1 LYFHYFFE
9 KGKTTGFN
17 EIMKIGIPAES
28 SIDETRVAIV
38 PETASR
44 LMKLKRAELL
54 VQNGIGI
61 NCGYCGF
68 SDDLLKSSGAVLAH
82 SNDEIL
88 AESNIILRVQPSS
101 PGEIKKM
108 KAGTVHISYLDPFNN
123 IDLIK
128 EFASAGI
135 STISM
140 EMIPRITR
148 AQKMDALSSQAS
160 IAGYTAVI
168 HAAEKLN
175 RIFPMMIT
183 AAGTINPP
191 RVFIIGAG
199 VAGLQAIATAKR
211 LGALVYAFD
220 TRPVVEEQVKSVGAR
235 FLKIDLGDTGETEGG
250 YARELTTEQLERQ
263 QKAMADQCAQSD
275 VVITTARVF
284 GKKAPVIVT
293 EDIINRMKPGSLII
307 DLAIDSGGNV
317 ELSRKD
323 EENIVNGIKIM
334 APSIIERTVPV
345 HASQMYANNVTALV
359 EEFWDNE
366 KGSFILDPE
375 DEILK
380 KAMITH
386 DGKIVNTMIREIV
399 EK

>member
-1 LYFHYFFE
+1 
-9 KGKTTGFN
+9 
-17 EIMKIGIPAES
+17 MKIGIPAES
-28 SIDETRVAIV
+28 TADETRMAIV

-44 LMKLKRAELL
+44 LIKLEKAEII
-54 VQNGIGI
+54 VENGIGN

-68 SDDLLKSSGAVLAH
+68 S
-82 SNDEIL
+82 NDQFNTRGVTIAQDSKEIL
-88 AESNIILRVQPSS
+88 ATSDIILRVQPTSFS
-101 PGEIKKM
+101 DIEKLKRG
-108 KAGTVHISYLDPFNN
+108 ALHISYLDPFNN

-128 EFASAGI
+128 SFAGAGI

-140 EMIPRITR
+140 EMIPRVTR

-168 HAAEKLN
+168 HAAEHLN

-183 AAGTINPP
+183 AAGTIKPP

-235 FLKIDLGDTGETEGG
+235 FVKIDLGDTGETEGG
-250 YARELTTEQLERQ
+250 YARELTAEQLERQ

-284 GKKAPVIVT
+284 GKKAPVILT
-293 EDIINRMKPGSLII
+293 SDIINRMEPGSLVV

-317 ELSRKD
+317 EISRKN
-323 EENIVNGIKIM
+323 EEVITNGIKII
-334 APSIIERTVPV
+334 APSMIERSVPV
-345 HASQMYANNVTALV
+345 HASQMYASNVAALV
-359 EEFWDNE
+359 EEFWDSETGFFN
-366 KGSFILDPE
+366 LDLD
-375 DEILK
+375 DEILQ
-380 KAMITH
+380 KAVITH
-386 DGKIVNTMIREIV
+386 DGQIVNQMIREIV